1 MSDHIKM
8 RNLKL
13 ISWKSLHC
21 MNWLLLKSIKN
32 LTWIYK
38 QKFWYIFQMYHV
50 SLVSWCSEDYATI
63 LCPTNNFWSHSPV
76 SANFIK
82 NLRFQTSYY
91 SKNLYR
97 GKSPKLLCPLRK
109 VQIQLIPLPPF
120 RGIRH
125 LAISYLYICKQSSQ
139 M

>member
-13 ISWKSLHC
+13 ISWKWLHC
-21 MNWLLLKSIKN
+21 MNRMLLKSIKN
-32 LTWIYK
+32 LTRIYK
-38 QKFWYIFQMYHV
+38 QKFWYMFQMYHF
-50 SLVSWCSEDYATI
+50 SLVNWCSEDYAI
-63 LCPTNNFWSHSPV
+63 IHCSTNNFWSHPPV

-82 NLRFQTSYY
+82 NLRFQTSYD

-97 GKSPKLLCPLRK
+97 GRSPKLLCSLRE
-109 VQIQLIPLPPF
+109 VQIQLIPLLPF

-125 LAISYLYICKQSSQ
+125 LAISHLYICKQSSQ
-139 M
+139 L